1 MYRNITICIKYKYYN
16 IDVYWLKLYMYM
28 YYVSLPILGFNT
40 WKVGAIMQSTRCVQS
55 KNGITH
61 GVACFGQ

>member
-16 IDVYWLKLYMYM
+16 IYWLKSYMYM
-28 YYVSLPILGFNT
+28 YYESLPIFGFNT
-40 WKVGAIMQSTRCVQS
+40 WKVGAIMQSTRCVPS

-61 GVACFGQ
+61 EAARFGQ